1 MKEIDSSI
9 TQYNNSILR
18 KGLSAYKGVICIV
31 LGKVGSIIL
40 SATKKDDANVANI
53 LEVGEEVKNPLL
65 KVGAKVIFKEYS
77 TTSYKDNDEEY
88 LLIKDEDILAVI
100 E

>member
-1 MKEIDSSI
+1 MIKPLKNYCLLKKEKIEE
-9 TQYNNSILR
+9 
-18 KGLSAYKGVICIV
+18 K
-31 LGKVGSIIL
+31 KVGSIIL
-40 SATKKDDANVANI
+40 SATKKDDANVVNI

>member
-1 MKEIDSSI
+1 MIKPLKNYCLLKKE
-9 TQYNNSILR
+9 
-18 KGLSAYKGVICIV
+18 KVEEK
-31 LGKVGSIIL
+31 KVGSIIL
-40 SATKKDDANVANI
+40 SAAKKDDANVANI

>member
-1 MKEIDSSI
+1 MIKPLKNYCLLKKE
-9 TQYNNSILR
+9 
-18 KGLSAYKGVICIV
+18 KVEEK
-31 LGKVGSIIL
+31 KVGSIIL
-40 SATKKDDANVANI
+40 SATKKDDANVANV

>member
-1 MKEIDSSI
+1 MIKPLKNYCLLKKE
-9 TQYNNSILR
+9 
-18 KGLSAYKGVICIV
+18 KVEEK
-31 LGKVGSIIL
+31 KVGSIIL

-88 LLIKDEDILAVI
+88 LLVKDEDILAVI

>member
-1 MKEIDSSI
+1 MIKPLKNYCLLKKE
-9 TQYNNSILR
+9 
-18 KGLSAYKGVICIV
+18 KVEEK
-31 LGKVGSIIL
+31 KVGSIIL

>member
-1 MKEIDSSI
+1 MIKPLKKYCLLKKE
-9 TQYNNSILR
+9 
-18 KGLSAYKGVICIV
+18 KVEEK
-31 LGKVGSIIL
+31 KVGSIIL